1 MRRYQ
6 FLTKED
12 VYSAL
17 NKLRSAFLAAK
28 DGGEVESIIKG
39 VLTNDERIKI
49 GRRILIAQLLSEE
62 NTYDEIKNS
71 LKVGKQTIIQVQKS
85 MESHPEC
92 FKLINQR
99 EEKVETTFGKKAYVK
114 TGNPKYIKKFI
125 EYTGF
130 TRKDVKR

>member
-1 MRRYQ
+1 MRRYK

-12 VYSAL
+12 IYSAL
-17 NKLRSAFLAAK
+17 NKLRAAFLAAK

-62 NTYDEIKNS
+62 NTYDQIKNL

-85 MESHPEC
+85 MESRPKC
-92 FKLINQR
+92 FELINQR
-99 EEKVETTFGKKAYVK
+99 EMKVETTFWKKAYIKV
-114 TGNPKYIKKFI
+114 GSPKMIHKRI

-130 TRKDVKR
+130 TRKDVTR